1 MGRFVCA
8 MVAAVGLWLIAP
20 PESARAESFEGYVC
34 LVSVDPA
41 SGFFT
46 ARIYSSPTCTGTSAV
61 YGARGPTDEPRYLAI
76 VNAMMTAA
84 GARMRVSG
92 SYTSGV
98 FGIRLLDSLV
108 FTAD

>member
-1 MGRFVCA
+1 MSRFVCA

-20 PESARAESFEGYVC
+20 PESARAESFAGYVC

-46 ARIYSSPTCTGTSAV
+46 AHIYSSPTCTGSYGV
-61 YGARGPTDEPRYLAI
+61 YGVRGPVDAPHYLAI

-92 SYTSGV
+92 AYTSGA
-98 FGIRLLDSLV
+98 FGLRLLDSLA